1 MASPSP
7 RFQTT
12 IITLIKQRLSLCY
25 HALSAYGSRGGGGAV
40 IQTLR
45 IGEWGRLAPRAPP
58 LDPLLFSSIRNL
70 WSGEKLLQFQ
80 NDFEHALNS

>member
-1 MASPSP
+1 MKIAE
-7 RFQTT
+7 
-12 IITLIKQRLSLCY
+12 LS
-25 HALSAYGSRGGGGAV
+25 SGGSRPSDKGVAV

-45 IGEWGRLAPRAPP
+45 KGEGGRLAPRAPP
-58 LDPLLFSSIRNL
+58 LDPLLFSSTRNV